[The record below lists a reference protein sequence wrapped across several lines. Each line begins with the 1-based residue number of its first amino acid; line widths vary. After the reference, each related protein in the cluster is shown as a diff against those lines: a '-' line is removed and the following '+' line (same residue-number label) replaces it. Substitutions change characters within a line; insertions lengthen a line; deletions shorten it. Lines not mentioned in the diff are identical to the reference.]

1 MKKADIFGIN
11 CKLGRGVNILGYD
24 PIWKDRTKA
33 RMKDEHFRLIK
44 EAGFGNV
51 RIPLHPF
58 RDSAINENGKITE
71 SWFRTLDWAI
81 EQSLSNNLMPIIDFH
96 EFGVMGQ
103 DPLGNKKRFLAT
115 WRQIGERYKD
125 SPDEVLLEILNEP
138 NKELTPELWNQFL
151 SEALKIIRNT
161 NPTRAVV
168 IGPAFWNSIDYLD
181 KLELPED
188 DRNIIVT
195 VHYYKPMNFTHQ
207 GASWAGLQDKVGVEW
222 TASPEEK
229 QAVINDF
236 GKAQSWAKKH
246 ERPIFLGE
254 FGAYDKGDMDS
265 RARYTNYIP
274 RQAERMGWSWAY
286 WQFDSD
292 FILYD
297 ILNNRWVEPLLKA
310 LIPSKR

>member
-207 GASWAGLQDKVGVEW
+207 GASWSGLQDKVGVEW

-297 ILNNRWVEPLLKA
+297 ILNNRWVEPLFKA